1 MEGRRPLL
9 AEVQALVVGTTLPH
23 PRRIVNGIESGRLAM
38 VLAVLERRCGV
49 RLGDR
54 DVYASTVGGVKVSD
68 PAADLAAALAV
79 ASAARNKPVP
89 QRMVALGEVGLAG
102 ELRRV
107 PGTSRRLNEAARLG
121 FAEAVIPAE
130 PPNSQE
136 QVLSVH
142 GGMVVH
148 SVTTLEQ
155 ALAAAGLQ
163 FRDV

>member
-1 MEGRRPLL
+1 
-9 AEVQALVVGTTLPH
+9 
-23 PRRIVNGIESGRLAM
+23 
-38 VLAVLERRCGV
+38 
-49 RLGDR
+49 
-54 DVYASTVGGVKVSD
+54 
-68 PAADLAAALAV
+68 
-79 ASAARNKPVP
+79 
-89 QRMVALGEVGLAG
+89 MVALGEVGLAG

-107 PGTSRRLNEAARLG
+107 PGTSRRLSEAARLG